1 MSKTLLATASQSRI
15 EAVEK
20 FTMNIPSNKG
30 KDIKFGVAIDEEF
43 LSNVNKG
50 VTGSTLRVGEVIK
63 DLDFVGYITPGARDG
78 GKDSYAINMVC
89 NVEGGQQ
96 DKVVGAG
103 ALLREWPDGDTGL
116 ALMES
121 DRVALKTWLAKNDKY
136 RANSF
141 KNTGDS
147 AVQDYLSTLQKQK
160 AIEVRDTYVG
170 TYTVTNE
177 SGTRTFKLRLF
188 AFEFKS

>member
-1 MSKTLLATASQSRI
+1 MSKALLATASESRI
-15 EAVEK
+15 QAVQN
-20 FTMNIPSNKG
+20 FNMNIPSNKG
-30 KDIKFGVAIDEEF
+30 KDIKFGVTIDAEF
-43 LSNVNKG
+43 LSNINKG
-50 VTGSTLRVGEVIK
+50 VTGSTLRKGEVIK

-121 DRVALKTWLAKNDKY
+121 DRAALKTWLANNEKY
-136 RANSF
+136 RANAF
-141 KNTGDS
+141 KDTGAN
-147 AVQDYLSTLQKQK
+147 AVEEYLAKLQSQK

-177 SGTRTFKLRLF
+177 TGTRTFKLRLF